1 MNAHIYTYQP
11 ANLYVLIAEIIRIN
25 SRINTYKSPQSY
37 LRIVGI
43 FLMNAHELQEVT
55 SPTQARFLGI
65 SLYECTR
72 TSGSDFAHSSCFPRL
87 VEVFRL
93 RQHRSQGT
101 FQPMGGAARDRRP
114 CPCAVTFDDEPLA
127 SSARKPFPEGITHG
141 AWGLFST
148 FGARYVCLVRN

>member
-1 MNAHIYTYQP
+1 MKRLKNRRHLP
-11 ANLYVLIAEIIRIN
+11 
-25 SRINTYKSPQSY
+25 
-37 LRIVGI
+37 
-43 FLMNAHELQEVT
+43 
-55 SPTQARFLGI
+55 
-65 SLYECTR
+65 YECARTSRRNFAYSSWFPRHLPYEYTR
-72 TSGSDFAHSSCFPRL
+72 TSRSDFAHSSCFPRL

-101 FQPMGGAARDRRP
+101 FHPMGGSARDHRP
-114 CPCAVTFDDEPLA
+114 CPCAVTFDDEPLV